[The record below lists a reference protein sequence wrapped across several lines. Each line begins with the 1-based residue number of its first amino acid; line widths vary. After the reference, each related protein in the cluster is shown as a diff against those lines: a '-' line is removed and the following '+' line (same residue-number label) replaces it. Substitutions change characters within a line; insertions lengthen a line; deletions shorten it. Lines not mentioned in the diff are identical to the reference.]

1 MTTRLLIGAVLVLCA
16 ASFTAEAAQAPILT
30 RATVDVSTPSEIL
43 ATLTA
48 QCQQCDWA
56 VKGRET
62 VMLEV
67 RVDGQY
73 SQHVALMRGR
83 DPSDYHLMLG
93 SMPPGRHEVTIA
105 RDAQRSAVHGGDA
118 TIERL
123 TLSTIDS
130 GNPDYDWISRAPVLR
145 ARPGTVERFSDF
157 PLVMYVERNAGSEG
171 PAPYDLQYTVIF
183 SNEDG
188 GTPTDRLMATWGRTT
203 DIEFVFGVTAAQET
217 QPRREI
223 IQVEGHRWVD
233 FNGPRLAGHPELW
246 VATDNNMVA
255 DHGADDLIR
264 FAPAP
269 VLVTLGSVSREQVM
283 DDEPWT
289 YRVTSAE
296 MRREERIVPTGPDGT
311 GRLADPRRYAV
322 VEACGTLHEA
332 TLHFEVGVR
341 TAAGGIT
348 WHSSDLGLSTFRI
361 ARDGCFRG
369 GALLPDGV
377 SLSELDAVRV
387 RAFRHPSASSDDR
400 PGGVVLSRVNQLLML
415 DADFRPIHAGINW
428 DGSVLIRVDGEGFS
442 VPLIPRH

>member
-1 MTTRLLIGAVLVLCA
+1 MTTRLLIGAALLICA
-16 ASFTAEAAQAPILT
+16 APVIAEEPPAPVLT
-30 RATVDVSTPSEIL
+30 RVTVDMTTQSQVL

-48 QCQQCDWA
+48 RCRTCDWA
-56 VKGRET
+56 VEGRET

-73 SQHVALMRGR
+73 SQHVALVRGS
-83 DPSDYHLMLG
+83 DPSDYCLILG
-93 SMPPGRHEVTIA
+93 SMAPGRHEVTIA
-105 RDAQRSAVHGGDA
+105 RDAQRSAVHAGDA

-123 TLSTIDS
+123 TVSTIDP

-157 PLVMYVERNAGSEG
+157 PLVMYAERNAGREG

-188 GTPTDRLMATWGRTT
+188 GTPADRLMATWGRTT
-203 DIEFVFGVTAAQET
+203 DIEFVFGVTAARET

-233 FNGPRLAGHPELW
+233 FGGPRWAGHPELW

-255 DHGADDLIR
+255 DHGADALIR

-269 VLVTLGSVSREQVM
+269 VLVALSGVSREHVM

-289 YRVTSAE
+289 YRVTSTE
-296 MRREERIVPTGPDGT
+296 MLREERIVPSRPNGT
-311 GRLADPRRYAV
+311 GRMADPRRYAV
-322 VEACGTLHEA
+322 VEACGTLHDA
-332 TLHFEVGVR
+332 TIEFEVGVR
-341 TAAGGIT
+341 TVAGGIA

-369 GALLPDGV
+369 SALLPDGV
-377 SLSELDAVRV
+377 SLSDLDAVRV
-387 RAFRHPSASSDDR
+387 RAFRHPSASTDDQ

-415 DADFRPIHAGINW
+415 DADFRPIHAGIIW
-428 DGSVLIRVDGEGFS
+428 VGSVFIQVDGEGFS
-442 VPLIPRH
+442 VPLITRH